1 MSCGPDV
8 IQCDTVQIIE
18 PRDDLLVDVAGA
30 TNDMDERGSVELVDG
45 QINAVVLF
53 EVPKLSPDY
62 SFEYLYVD
70 AMGNVEPGAIQ
81 VVPTVRAIEGFAV
94 VFAGAPFTLPPLPPG
109 SGNYVLHWRVVVHRT
124 STLVLIDAAE
134 DLNVQLTPHANT
146 QVIAFRQ
153 PRSGT
158 NYGFTELRV
167 ENLTEDPSRIAVIN
181 VMVTHKTI
189 SGFTIAM
196 NPRPPSEFY
205 FLRVR
210 TP

>member
-8 IQCDTVQIIE
+8 IECDTVQIIE
-18 PRDDLLVDVAGA
+18 PKDDLLVDSAGS
-30 TNDMDERGSVELVDG
+30 TNDMDERGELELVDG

-53 EVPKLSPDY
+53 EVLKLNAQY

-70 AMGNVEPGAIQ
+70 AMGNVEPGAVQI
-81 VVPTVRAIEGFAV
+81 VPTVRAIEGFAV
-94 VFAGAPFTLPPLPPG
+94 VFAGAPIGPG
-109 SGNYVLHWRVVVHRT
+109 YVMHWRVVIHRP
-124 STLVLIDAAE
+124 SALVLIDAPE
-134 DLNVQLTPHANT
+134 DLNVQLTPHANL

-167 ENLTEDPSRIAVIN
+167 ENLTEDHSVQAVIH
-181 VMVTHKTI
+181 VQVVHKTI
-189 SGFTIAM
+189 SGFSIAI
-196 NPRPPSEFY
+196 NPRPPTEFY

>member
-8 IQCDTVQIIE
+8 IECDTVQIIE
-18 PRDDLLVDVAGA
+18 PRDDLLVDTAGA
-30 TNDMDERGSVELVDG
+30 TNDMDERGTVELASG
-45 QINAVVLF
+45 QRNAIVLF
-53 EVPKLSPDY
+53 EVPKLNPSY

-81 VVPTVRAIEGFAV
+81 IVPTVRAIEGFAV
-94 VFAGAPFTLPPLPPG
+94 VFAGVPIGAG
-109 SGNYVLHWRVVVHRT
+109 YVLHWRVVVHRS
-124 STLVLIDAAE
+124 STLILIDAPE
-134 DLNVQLTPHANT
+134 NLNVPLTPHANFQT
-146 QVIAFRQ
+146 IAFHQ

-167 ENLTEDPSRIAVIN
+167 ENLTEDHNAQAVIH
-181 VMVTHKTI
+181 VQVVHKTL
-189 SGFTIAM
+189 SGFSIAI
-196 NPRPPSEFY
+196 NPRPPTEFY

>member
-8 IQCDTVQIIE
+8 IECDTVQIIE
-18 PRDDLLVDVAGA
+18 PKDDLLVDSAGS
-30 TNDMDERGSVELVDG
+30 TNDMDERGTLELHDG

-53 EVPKLSPDY
+53 EVLKLNPQY

-81 VVPTVRAIEGFAV
+81 IVPTVRAIEGFAV
-94 VFAGAPFTLPPLPPG
+94 VFAGAPIGPG
-109 SGNYVLHWRVVVHRT
+109 YVLHWRVNIHRT
-124 STLVLIDAAE
+124 TSLVLIDAPE
-134 DLNVQLTPHANT
+134 DLNVQLTPHANIQT
-146 QVIAFRQ
+146 IAFHQ

-167 ENLTEDPSRIAVIN
+167 ENLTEDHNVQAVIH
-181 VMVTHKTI
+181 VQVYRKTI
-189 SGFTIAM
+189 SGFSIAI
-196 NPRPPSEFY
+196 NPRPPTEFY
-205 FLRVR
+205 FLRAR